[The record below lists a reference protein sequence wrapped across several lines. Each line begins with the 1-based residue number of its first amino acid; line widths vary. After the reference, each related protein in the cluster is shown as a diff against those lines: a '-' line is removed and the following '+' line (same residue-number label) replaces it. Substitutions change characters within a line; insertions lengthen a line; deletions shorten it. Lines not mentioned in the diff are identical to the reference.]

1 MVINWMNAT
10 TNPPQH
16 THAFRLLKV
25 VGPYNCLLISLFYL
39 KFWKTKNGLR
49 GKMRQR
55 SWKDCIKKYFRCV
68 CWPQLEWSSVPQ
80 KHWDEKVVCGKWMD
94 GWIWRICKMLVYVI
108 NSRLL
113 QIVFCTSCTAGDQ
126 IPNDNNKEIMTPE
139 RKDKVQRQNT
149 YLKWSSDQGLLC
161 ENLDD
166 WFVLCQ
172 YHWRDW
178 LKTAQ

>member
-1 MVINWMNAT
+1 MLPRI
-10 TNPPQH
+10 PPQH
-16 THAFRLLKV
+16 THMLLDYWRWWAHTIVCSFHCFIWSFGKQRMDWGKNEAEELKRLHLKIFQMCMLTPA
-25 VGPYNCLLISLFYL
+25 GMESSSPTSLR
-39 KFWKTKNGLR
+39 WKSGL
-49 GKMRQR
+49 
-55 SWKDCIKKYFRCV
+55 WK
-68 CWPQLEWSSVPQ
+68 
-80 KHWDEKVVCGKWMD
+80 MD

-108 NSRLL
+108 NSRRL
-113 QIVFCTSCTAGDQ
+113 QIVFFTSCTAGDQ
-126 IPNDNNKEIMTPE
+126 IPNDDNKEIMTPK

-166 WFVLCQ
+166 PFVLCQ

>member
-10 TNPPQH
+10 TNPPPQH

-49 GKMRQR
+49 EKWGRGAEKIAFKNISDVYVDPSSPTSLR
-55 SWKDCIKKYFRCV
+55 WKSGLWK
-68 CWPQLEWSSVPQ
+68 
-80 KHWDEKVVCGKWMD
+80 MD
-94 GWIWRICKMLVYVI
+94 GWMMD
-108 NSRLL
+108 SRRL
-113 QIVFCTSCTAGDQ
+113 QIVFFTSCTAGDQ
-126 IPNDNNKEIMTPE
+126 IPNDDNKEIMTPK

-166 WFVLCQ
+166 LFVLCQ

>member
-25 VGPYNCLLISLFYL
+25 VGSYNCLLISLF
-39 KFWKTKNGLR
+39 WKTKNGLR
-49 GKMRQR
+49 EKWGRGAEKIAFKNISDVYVDP
-55 SWKDCIKKYFRCV
+55 SWNGVQFPHNTEMKKRFV
-68 CWPQLEWSSVPQ
+68 EN
-80 KHWDEKVVCGKWMD
+80 

-113 QIVFCTSCTAGDQ
+113 QILFCTSCTAGDQ
-126 IPNDNNKEIMTPE
+126 IPNDVNKEIMTPE

-172 YHWRDW
+172 LNSNKKYW
-178 LKTAQ
+178 Q

>member
-49 GKMRQR
+49 EKWGRGAEKIAFKNISDVYVDP
-55 SWKDCIKKYFRCV
+55 SWNGVQFPHITEMKKWFV
-68 CWPQLEWSSVPQ
+68 EN
-80 KHWDEKVVCGKWMD
+80 GWMD
-94 GWIWRICKMLVYVI
+94 GWIWKMLVYVI

-113 QIVFCTSCTAGDQ
+113 QIVFFTSCTAGDQ
-126 IPNDNNKEIMTPE
+126 IPNDDNKEIMTPE

-166 WFVLCQ
+166 RFVLCQ
-172 YHWRDW
+172 YYWRDW

>member
-10 TNPPQH
+10 TNPPPQH

-49 GKMRQR
+49 EKWGRGAEKIAFKNISDVYVDPSSPTSLR
-55 SWKDCIKKYFRCV
+55 WKSGLWK
-68 CWPQLEWSSVPQ
+68 
-80 KHWDEKVVCGKWMD
+80 MD
-94 GWIWRICKMLVYVI
+94 GWMMD
-108 NSRLL
+108 SRRL
-113 QIVFCTSCTAGDQ
+113 QIVFFTSCTAGDQ
-126 IPNDNNKEIMTPE
+126 IPNDDNKEIMTPK

-166 WFVLCQ
+166 PFVLCQ

>member
-1 MVINWMNAT
+1 MLPRIH
-10 TNPPQH
+10 PQH

-49 GKMRQR
+49 EKWGRGAEKIAFKNISDVYVDPSSPTSLR
-55 SWKDCIKKYFRCV
+55 WKSGLWK
-68 CWPQLEWSSVPQ
+68 
-80 KHWDEKVVCGKWMD
+80 MD
-94 GWIWRICKMLVYVI
+94 GWMMD
-108 NSRLL
+108 SRRL
-113 QIVFCTSCTAGDQ
+113 QIVFFTSCTAGDQ
-126 IPNDNNKEIMTPE
+126 IPNDDNKEIMTPE

-166 WFVLCQ
+166 LFVLCQ